1 MLIDWKWVSFSRENN
16 FRIFHQQFHIYSQ
29 VIDDL
34 STKNTD
40 LEKQLENLNSFY
52 SERREFQNKIEE
64 LENVIE
70 NLNKKLGSTSTNTK
84 EKEKAITNIN
94 QKLSKMSR
102 TKAMINDCL
111 SEASGSIR
119 AALVIFCQFG
129 KEKLDF
135 SIIYNFSGIIRRI
148 WRGRRQS

>member
-1 MLIDWKWVSFSRENN
+1 MSKIGQTECLSIESKLLSRKIIFEFFTN
-16 FRIFHQQFHIYSQ
+16 FTFFPQ

-34 STKNTD
+34 SAKNTD

-111 SEASGSIR
+111 NEASGSIR
-119 AALVIFCQFG
+119 AALVIFFVNS
-129 KEKLDF
+129 K
-135 SIIYNFSGIIRRI
+135 NFNYF
-148 WRGRRQS
+148 QHL

>member
-1 MLIDWKWVSFSRENN
+1 MLEDECQRLVKRNAYRLKVSFVFTRKYFSN
-16 FRIFHQQFHIYSQ
+16 FSLTISHFLQ

-119 AALVIFCQFG
+119 AALVTFFVNLG
-129 KEKLDF
+129 EK
-135 SIIYNFSGIIRRI
+135 N
-148 WRGRRQS
+148 

>member
-1 MLIDWKWVSFSRENN
+1 MLIDWKWVSFSRENI
-16 FRIFHQQFHIYSQ
+16 FRIFHQQFYIYSK

-119 AALVIFCQFG
+119 AALVIFCQF
-129 KEKLDF
+129 EKK
-135 SIIYNFSGIIRRI
+135 N
-148 WRGRRQS
+148 

>member
-1 MLIDWKWVSFSRENN
+1 MPKIGQTECLSIESEFRFHGKIFFEFFTNN
-16 FRIFHQQFHIYSQ
+16 FTFSQ

-70 NLNKKLGSTSTNTK
+70 SLNKKLGSTSTNTK

-119 AALVIFCQFG
+119 AALVIFCQIG
-129 KEKLDF
+129 KK
-135 SIIYNFSGIIRRI
+135 IRLFNNL
-148 WRGRRQS
+148 